1 MAAAVKEKPV
11 IVTTAPRTIAATWTK
26 ASIRFTAPIA
36 LEASADAFT
45 ASADAALASARISPA
60 EVVGETVGA
69 AGGVPACAAAR
80 GATAKRIMLITST
93 VKAPRQ
99 RISVVRFTAPPVDEP
114 DRIKEIS
121 ERD

>member
-45 ASADAALASARISPA
+45 ASADAALASVRISPA

-69 AGGVPACAAAR
+69 AGGGPARSAAR
-80 GATAKRIMLITST
+80 GATPKKNILITNT
-93 VKAPRQ
+93 DKTPRQ
-99 RISVVRFTAPPVDEP
+99 KSSLIRFTSPPP
-114 DRIKEIS
+114 
-121 ERD
+121 

>member
-11 IVTTAPRTIAATWTK
+11 IVTTAPRTIAATWSK

-45 ASADAALASARISPA
+45 ASADAALASVRISPA

-69 AGGVPACAAAR
+69 ADGVPACAAAPR
-80 GATAKRIMLITST
+80 APAQRIMVLTNTVKSTKKRIS
-93 VKAPRQ
+93 RGG
-99 RISVVRFTAPPVDEP
+99 FT
-114 DRIKEIS
+114 
-121 ERD
+121 